1 MMPPIRKSDP
11 FMEHPIK
18 DLPEWAKLLYAEY
31 LRQEMSNE
39 DALFKCNTLEDTHRA
54 FEMMMRAYVAGFR
67 DRTKQLR
74 PLPKLRDYPEKPDG
88 KGLTSPSK
96 PIQPGPFNKGR

>member
-1 MMPPIRKSDP
+1 MKTAQWECSKKHVR
-11 FMEHPIK
+11 H
-18 DLPEWAKLLYAEY
+18 LVQTA
-31 LRQEMSNE
+31 NTN
-39 DALFKCNTLEDTHRA
+39 DATLEDTHKA
-54 FEMMMRAYVAGFR
+54 FEMMQRAYVAGFR

>member
-1 MMPPIRKSDP
+1 
-11 FMEHPIK
+11 MEHPIK

-67 DRTKQLR
+67 DRTRQLR

-88 KGLTSPSK
+88 KTMRNNGKGPPPPSK
-96 PIQPGPFNKGR
+96 HIQPGPFNKGR